1 MTFDNRGIGQTKDG
15 GRELTARLMGTD
27 TRLIME
33 RLGLKNPNVIGN
45 SMEGEIAQE
54 LAVQMEKGLS
64 KLIIHVSTAKWR
76 QALIYGLESLINQR
90 EKMFVLTRSSKEFF
104 L

>member
-1 MTFDNRGIGQTKDG
+1 
-15 GRELTARLMGTD
+15 
-27 TRLIME
+27 
-33 RLGLKNPNVIGN
+33 
-45 SMEGEIAQE
+45 
-54 LAVQMEKGLS
+54 GLS